1 MFIIPTYAQTSSVTI
16 NTKITPTWFSV
27 NMPSSGSLHV
37 VLAILIIKIIKYNT
51 VVCRFDKILVNV
63 VIYVIPG

>member
-27 NMPSSGSLHV
+27 NTPSLGTLQV
-37 VLAILIIKIIKYNT
+37 VLAK
-51 VVCRFDKILVNV
+51 VMDC
-63 VIYVIPG
+63 